1 MLRIEAGEW
10 TFVLSGGRL
19 CMDFANTVSW
29 RSSHHIERLDTYK
42 DLVAWSRQAR
52 LLTDDQA
59 RALTRKA
66 SRRPFGESAR
76 IVQEAVALREAIY
89 RIFAGFATGSP
100 PLPAD
105 LFALNGALAKMLVR
119 RRVVPVTRGFAWD
132 WMHTE
137 ALDYMLGPVAESAAY
152 LLTSNELRYV
162 RMCAADN
169 CGWIFVDT
177 TRNHSRRWC
186 AMGVCGNRAK
196 VRRFYRRTKAIQAA
210 DG

>member
-1 MLRIEAGEW
+1 MPRIEAGEW

-29 RSSHHIERLDTYK
+29 RSSHHIERLKTYK

-66 SRRPFGESAR
+66 SRRPGESAR

-89 RIFAGFATGSP
+89 RIFAGFAASSP

-105 LFALNGALAKMLVR
+105 LFVLNGALAKTLVR

-132 WMHTE
+132 WMHAE
-137 ALDYMLGPVAESAAY
+137 ALDYMLGAVAESAAD
-152 LLTSNELRYV
+152 LLTSSELRDV
-162 RMCAADN
+162 RLCAADN

-186 AMGVCGNRAK
+186 AMDVCGNRAK